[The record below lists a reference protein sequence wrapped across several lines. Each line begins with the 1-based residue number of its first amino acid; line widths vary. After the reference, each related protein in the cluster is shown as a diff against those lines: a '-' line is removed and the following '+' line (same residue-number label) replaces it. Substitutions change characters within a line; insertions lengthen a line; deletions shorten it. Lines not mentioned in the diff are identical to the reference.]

1 MCASTNIWEKP
12 REASLEVHLLGLVDF
27 DACLYLQDRLAADL
41 AGRNDG
47 CGALLVCEHPSLI
60 TVGREGSRE
69 HIRCTPEELLARS
82 MEVRWINRGGGCI
95 AHVPG
100 QLALYPV
107 LPLDRRGLGLGAYR
121 SRVEQAVVD
130 MCGEFRIPAANNP
143 EIPGVFSRGGQLAFF
158 GAAVRSGVTSQGLF
172 VNVNPRMD
180 ALKLVRT
187 PTNRLTSLA
196 AERRAPTSMG
206 SVRESLIRNLAA
218 RLDYARYHLYT
229 GHPLLRRTRRVVAY
243 A

>member
-1 MCASTNIWEKP
+1 MCASTNVWESP

-27 DACLYLQDRLAADL
+27 DASLYLQDRLANEL

-47 CGALLVCEHPSLI
+47 RGALLVCEHPSLI

-69 HIRCTPEELLARS
+69 HILCAPEELRARG
-82 MEVRWINRGGGCI
+82 MEVRWISRGGGCI
-95 AHVPG
+95 VHVPG

-107 LPLDRRGLGLGAYR
+107 LPLDRRGLGLGEFR

-130 MCGEFRIPAANNP
+130 ACGELRIAAEVDP
-143 EIPGVFSRGGQLAFF
+143 EHPGVFARGGQVAFF
-158 GAAVRSGVTSQGLF
+158 GAAVRSWISSHGVF

-180 ALKLVRT
+180 AIKLVRSGT
-187 PTNRLTSLA
+187 QRVTSLA
-196 AERRAPTSMG
+196 AERRTPLSMG
-206 SVRESLIRNLAA
+206 SVRESLIRHLAA
-218 RLDYARYHLYT
+218 RLDYPRYHLFT